1 MGRKIV
7 KAIDNEAAKKAVI
20 WTRVSSREQ
29 EEGYSLDAQKD
40 RSTTYCRAKGLEI
53 LAVFEIVESSTRGT
67 REQFYEMINFVKRQ
81 KSCIALVCDK
91 VDRLQRSFREVPVL
105 EELRKSRKIELHFV
119 TEGQMLNAKSNSSQI
134 MSYQC
139 FVMMAESYT
148 NNISDNVCRSLE
160 EMRKKGKWAHHA
172 PVGYKNVRDAN
183 GNSDIVLDEDNHFI
197 ITRLFK
203 EFSIGTYNLE
213 QITRKA
219 ADFGLKMKTSK
230 KLHKQTIRGILSNRF
245 YVGEMYSGGQYY
257 PHCYPRLTDSYTFE
271 RCQEILEGKANHK
284 VQKHEYV
291 FKGLVRCKNCGG
303 VVSTD
308 INVHSAKKK
317 GGEKIV
323 YKYLFCP
330 QCGGYRTREENGV
343 EKVKEALKTLKNMPK
358 SVVEKLVACLDEEIY
373 KDHKMEI
380 EAKKALDRQIAGFAE
395 KESRLIVLFTEG
407 SITQDLYTKKLTEYR
422 QDKKK
427 LEERLTDYSH
437 LTKQGLITLK
447 YLAGLLLMS
456 DQIWNFL
463 NNDKKQQVLKLL
475 CSEILLNGKN
485 VDISIRKPILAL
497 AKIGSCQ
504 VWLGWLDSNQRMTIP
519 KTVALP
525 LGDTPRKSCFM
536 YRCAF
541 ETAEV
546 YLCHI
551 FHFGKSFFITLKMP
565 TSRVGISP
573 KKDRPPLI
581 RELKQPQSDS
591 LIMIKGEHRYSD
603 DLALTL
609 LINHGFLA
617 RNVNSPPQPGN

>member
-395 KESRLIVLFTEG
+395 KESRLIDLFTGG

-581 RELKQPQSDS
+581 RELKQPQPDG
-591 LIMIKGEHRYSD
+591 LIMIKDERRYSPTSWHS
-603 DLALTL
+603 LY
-609 LINHGFLA
+609 
-617 RNVNSPPQPGN
+617 

>member
-7 KAIDNEAAKKAVI
+7 KVIDNEAAKKAVI

-219 ADFGLKMKTSK
+219 ADLGLKMKTSK
-230 KLHKQTIRGILSNRF
+230 KLHKQTVRGILSNRF

-257 PHCYPRLTDSYTFE
+257 PHCYPRLTDNYTFD

-343 EKVKEALKTLKNMPK
+343 EKVREALKTLKNMPK

-395 KESRLIVLFTEG
+395 KESRLIDLFTGG

-475 CSEILLNGKN
+475 CSEILLDGKN

-504 VWLGWLDSNQRMTIP
+504 VWLGWLDVSIP
-519 KTVALP
+519 THKTLFCV
-525 LGDTPRKSCFM
+525 KSI
-536 YRCAF
+536 
-541 ETAEV
+541 T
-546 YLCHI
+546 YLNI
-551 FHFGKSFFITLKMP
+551 VWGVNLKVISSFH
-565 TSRVGISP
+565 
-573 KKDRPPLI
+573 
-581 RELKQPQSDS
+581 
-591 LIMIKGEHRYSD
+591 
-603 DLALTL
+603 
-609 LINHGFLA
+609 
-617 RNVNSPPQPGN
+617 

>member
-245 YVGEMYSGGQYY
+245 YIGEMYSGGQYY

-343 EKVKEALKTLKNMPK
+343 EKVREALKTLKNMPK

-395 KESRLIVLFTEG
+395 KESRLIDLFTGG

-475 CSEILLNGKN
+475 CSEILLDGKN

-581 RELKQPQSDS
+581 RELKQPQPDG
-591 LIMIKGEHRYSD
+591 LIMIKDERRYSPTSWHS
-603 DLALTL
+603 LY
-609 LINHGFLA
+609 
-617 RNVNSPPQPGN
+617 

>member
-53 LAVFEIVESSTRGT
+53 LAVFEIVESSTRGD
-67 REQFYEMINFVKRQ
+67 REKFYEMINFVKRQ
-81 KSCIALVCDK
+81 KSCIAIVCDK

-119 TEGQMLNAKSNSSQI
+119 TEGQMLNSKSNSSQI

-219 ADFGLKMKTSK
+219 ADLGLKMKNSK

-245 YVGEMYSGGQYY
+245 YVGEMFSGGQYY
-257 PHCYPRLTDSYTFE
+257 PHCYPRLIDSYTFE
-271 RCQEILEGKANHK
+271 RCQKILEGKANHK

-317 GGEKIV
+317 GGEKVV

-343 EKVKEALKTLKNMPK
+343 EKVREALKTLKNMPK

-395 KESRLIVLFTEG
+395 KESRLIDLFTEG

-475 CSEILLNGKN
+475 CSEILLDGKN

-504 VWLGWLDSNQRMTIP
+504 VWLGWLDSNQRMSAP
-519 KTVALP
+519 KADALP
-525 LGDTPRKSCFM
+525 LGDTPICSGR
-536 YRCAF
+536 
-541 ETAEV
+541 
-546 YLCHI
+546 
-551 FHFGKSFFITLKMP
+551 
-565 TSRVGISP
+565 
-573 KKDRPPLI
+573 
-581 RELKQPQSDS
+581 
-591 LIMIKGEHRYSD
+591 
-603 DLALTL
+603 
-609 LINHGFLA
+609 
-617 RNVNSPPQPGN
+617 

>member
-1 MGRKIV
+1 
-7 KAIDNEAAKKAVI
+7 
-20 WTRVSSREQ
+20 
-29 EEGYSLDAQKD
+29 
-40 RSTTYCRAKGLEI
+40 
-53 LAVFEIVESSTRGT
+53 
-67 REQFYEMINFVKRQ
+67 
-81 KSCIALVCDK
+81 
-91 VDRLQRSFREVPVL
+91 
-105 EELRKSRKIELHFV
+105 
-119 TEGQMLNAKSNSSQI
+119 
-134 MSYQC
+134 
-139 FVMMAESYT
+139 
-148 NNISDNVCRSLE
+148 
-160 EMRKKGKWAHHA
+160 
-172 PVGYKNVRDAN
+172 
-183 GNSDIVLDEDNHFI
+183 
-197 ITRLFK
+197 
-203 EFSIGTYNLE
+203 
-213 QITRKA
+213 
-219 ADFGLKMKTSK
+219 MKTSK

-245 YVGEMYSGGQYY
+245 YIGEMYSGGQYY

-343 EKVKEALKTLKNMPK
+343 EKVREALKTLKNMPK

-395 KESRLIVLFTEG
+395 KESRLIDLFTGG

-475 CSEILLNGKN
+475 CSEILLDGKN

-504 VWLGWLDSNQRMTIP
+504 VWL
-519 KTVALP
+519 
-525 LGDTPRKSCFM
+525 
-536 YRCAF
+536 
-541 ETAEV
+541 ETTCRIRV
-546 YLCHI
+546 NFKCIYLWNYD
-551 FHFGKSFFITLKMP
+551 LK
-565 TSRVGISP
+565 
-573 KKDRPPLI
+573 KKI
-581 RELKQPQSDS
+581 
-591 LIMIKGEHRYSD
+591 
-603 DLALTL
+603 
-609 LINHGFLA
+609 IN
-617 RNVNSPPQPGN
+617 